1 MKFLQ
6 KKDGSCDIVFTD
18 EEVDILVKY
27 KKLQLPKSSTKD
39 FINNVA
45 KIIFELNDNLDDKTK
60 NLQSNDSFVST
71 NKPKD

>member
-1 MKFLQ
+1 MQ